1 MPHRPLSEIRDTLK
15 PQWYRS
21 KMRPERFR
29 ELSKRDDRKGW
40 VQAGGHFALFCLT
53 SLAVY
58 LTWAQGVWLLF
69 LIALFVH
76 GTFAS
81 FFRGIA
87 VHELGHGTVFQS
99 KRLNDAFLYLF
110 LSLIHISEPTRPY

>member
-69 LIALFVH
+69 RD
-76 GTFAS
+76 
-81 FFRGIA
+81 RG
-87 VHELGHGTVFQS
+87 
-99 KRLNDAFLYLF
+99 R
-110 LSLIHISEPTRPY
+110 LIHQKFAGIQTKIPADYYLQYSHQS

>member
-1 MPHRPLSEIRDTLK
+1 MPHSPLSEIRDTLK

-29 ELSKRDDRKGW
+29 ELSERDDRKGW
-40 VQAGGHFALFCLT
+40 VQAGGHFALFCHT

-81 FFRGIA
+81 FFRGTA
-87 VHELGHGTVFQS
+87 VHELGHGTVF
-99 KRLNDAFLYLF
+99 
-110 LSLIHISEPTRPY
+110 